1 MGAVGS
7 VRPPVPSLSPA
18 GMLTCWL
25 SSVCLLPVVASA
37 PSRTQAGPDWA
48 LQDLS
53 HLGGDVG
60 VPNRSCH
67 QRNPV
72 GRKEPVLGKASF
84 TSYPHLQSFTKRVML
99 QG

>member
-1 MGAVGS
+1 MWSFAVGAVGS
-7 VRPPVPSLSPA
+7 VRPPILSLSPA
-18 GMLTCWL
+18 GMLAA
-25 SSVCLLPVVASA
+25 CLLPVLVSA
-37 PSRTQAGPDWA
+37 PSRTQAGPGCV
-48 LQDLS
+48 LLDLS

-67 QRNPV
+67 QRIPV

-84 TSYPHLQSFTKRVML
+84 TSYPCLRSLKKRVVL